1 MKNDEITKMQMSHFC
16 DQVRAAVSAER
27 AVIVTT
33 VEGHTNLSASLDED
47 QSGGEE
53 EVLANIVTDL
63 ARAIVSVHPSF
74 TLTLSSPGNEPLV
87 INGENSGMQVTQ
99 RILDMELVDGNVG

>member
-1 MKNDEITKMQMSHFC
+1 MEHDEITKMQMTHFC
-16 DQVRAAVSAER
+16 DQVRAAVGAER

-33 VEGHTNLSASLDED
+33 VEGHTNLAASLEDESIDED
-47 QSGGEE
+47 

-63 ARAIVSVHPSF
+63 ARALVSVHPSF

-87 INGENSGMQVTQ
+87 INGENSNMKITE
-99 RILDMELVDGNVG
+99 RIIELEKVDGDVG

>member
-1 MKNDEITKMQMSHFC
+1 MEHDEMTRMQMTHFC
-16 DQVRAAVSAER
+16 DQVRAAVNADR
-27 AVIVTT
+27 AIIVTT
-33 VEGHTNLSASLDED
+33 TEGHTNLSASMDDESD
-47 QSGGEE
+47 GEE

-63 ARAIVSVHPSF
+63 SRAIVSVHPSF

-99 RILDMELVDGNVG
+99 RILDMERVDGDVG